1 MPSNSQRD
9 LNNDGAQP
17 FRLLTGGKAG
27 RHVQLAKPIVVL
39 LALGT
44 IFRLWT
50 ALGGSQGIVAE
61 DTYAVLRQGRN
72 LLLHGQYAFNV
83 GLDSASVPLT
93 LFGLLLAPVQ
103 AVFGMGTP
111 WFLLVFNAL
120 LWTCT
125 ILTLLRPMRP
135 SIRPG
140 VALLLCLAP
149 AFVAGALHG
158 TDAEWLGFLLA
169 LSYASVSVGRTAQAL
184 AWFSLAVLSSPATC
198 LFAPVLL
205 SVHGGR
211 LGLRFGLR
219 RLFNT
224 RNALAVAAP
233 IGIWAW
239 IASHYSSHG
248 VTEPWFH
255 WVQNISSPWTSLG
268 DLWLGLPRY
277 TLLAGTQHFPIAAQ
291 HAISALMFVLLTFT
305 VLENF
310 KQGTGS
316 SRGWLC
322 FYLLMV
328 AFGTGVSGSA
338 LEPAASVLPA
348 MAFTMALI
356 PVILPLVPRFHG
368 TRLLRGSALI
378 LVTLAMPIGF
388 AAIGGRRD
396 LARDLHASANTVET
410 AHDHG
415 AADSVLIPSAGLFGF
430 LHPGPV
436 ILAEHQAVPGRSYSS
451 VALDQGADWIL
462 LPSEAL
468 DNNQIADGDTLWE
481 NDREMALWNSA
492 YAPFESHGAWVLFRK
507 LDR

>member
-1 MPSNSQRD
+1 MPSSRQRD
-9 LNNDGAQP
+9 PNAGRAQP
-17 FRLLTGGKAG
+17 FQLLMGGKAG

-83 GLDSASVPLT
+83 GLESASAPMT

-103 AVFGMGTP
+103 AVLGTGTT
-111 WFLLVFNAL
+111 WFLLIFNAL

-169 LSYASVSVGRTAQAL
+169 LSYASVSVGRTAQAI
-184 AWFSLAVLSSPATC
+184 AWFSLAIISSPATC

-219 RLFNT
+219 RLFSV
-224 RNALAVAAP
+224 RNALAAVAP

-248 VTEPWFH
+248 VMEPWFH

-277 TLLAGTQHFPIAAQ
+277 TLLAGTQNFPMAAQ
-291 HAISALMFVLLTFT
+291 HAISVLMFVLLAFT

-338 LEPAASVLPA
+338 LAPAASVLPA

-388 AAIGGRRD
+388 SAISGRRN
-396 LARDLHASANTVET
+396 LSRDLHACANTVAT
-410 AHDHG
+410 AHDDG
-415 AADSVLIPSAGLFGF
+415 ANDSVLISSSGLFGF

-436 ILAEHQAVPGRSYSS
+436 MLEQDHEVPGRSFSS
-451 VALDQGADWIL
+451 TALDQETDWIL
-462 LPSEAL
+462 LPADVL
-468 DNNQIADGDTLWE
+468 DNNQVAGSGTIWA
-481 NDREMALWNSA
+481 NDREVALWNSA